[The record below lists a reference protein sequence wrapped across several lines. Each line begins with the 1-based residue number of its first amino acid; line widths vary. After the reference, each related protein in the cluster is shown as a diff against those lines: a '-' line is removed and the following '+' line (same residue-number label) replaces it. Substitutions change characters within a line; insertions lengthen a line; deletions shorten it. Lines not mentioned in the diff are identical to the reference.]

1 MALFTDGPPSG
12 VEDLSAQDSQL
23 LNIANV
29 EGIDV
34 SQKLILAHDEI
45 GIQLYAMLSR
55 PEGLGQDFVLQPR
68 VGLDKVVITPPL
80 KLWHT
85 YRALEMVYADAY
97 NSQLNDRYCGRR
109 DQFRDLARWAC
120 EKLRQIGLGMT
131 ACPVGQ
137 AATPAVTATAGGPLP
152 DGTYYVTIAW
162 VNAQG
167 EEGAAAHPVD
177 VNVAGNTLTVAAGGA
192 PEGASGWNVYLGT
205 DPGALIRQNS
215 NFLTAG
221 EAWLQYVPPAFSG
234 PKPGT
239 GQRPAYVHPIPRV
252 LQRG

>member
-1 MALFTDGPPSG
+1 MALFTDGPPSS

-34 SQKLILAHDEI
+34 SQKLMLAHEEI

-55 PEGLGQDFVLQPR
+55 SGGLGQDYVLRPR
-68 VGLDKVVITPPL
+68 IGLDKVVITAPL

-97 NSQLNDRYCGRR
+97 NSQLNDRYSGRR

-120 EKLRQIGLGMT
+120 EKLVQIGLGMT
-131 ACPVGQ
+131 TSPVGQ
-137 AATPAVTATAGGPLP
+137 AAAPAVTATPGGPLP
-152 DGTYYVTIAW
+152 DGTYYVTTAW
-162 VNAQG
+162 VNGQG

-177 VNVAGNTLTVAAGGA
+177 VNTAGNTVRVVTGAA
-192 PEGASGWNVYLGT
+192 PQGASGWNVYLGS
-205 DPGALIRQNS
+205 DPAALTRQNS
-215 NFLTAG
+215 QPVAVG
-221 EAWLQYVPPAFSG
+221 EAWLQYVPPAFDG

-239 GQRPAYVHPIPRV
+239 GQQPGYVHPIPRV